1 MAAIKSVASILAD
14 YDSNQR
20 FPAFGFGAKSPQF
33 GGVSHCFP
41 LNFNSRSPEVIGV
54 QVSNVLTVSICI
66 VCVCMFVC
74 VVCAYMRT
82 VCSSLCCVYVC
93 VQVCSVCVCVYG
105 INNLT
110 KHIYVCRPI
119 QHQ

>member
-41 LNFNSRSPEVIGV
+41 LNFNFRAPEVIGV

-66 VCVCMFVC
+66 VCV
-74 VVCAYMRT
+74 
-82 VCSSLCCVYVC
+82 YVC
-93 VQVCSVCVCVYG
+93 MCGECIRVY
-105 INNLT
+105 
-110 KHIYVCRPI
+110 HV
-119 QHQ
+119 